1 MLDTLLF
8 GLNAVACAVIAWT
21 ALSYFL
27 MRGEPHDLW
36 SAALQLGL
44 VLVIASAA
52 ATPFALAQTGE
63 PPSWWAVMQR
73 TGGAILAGCFYEWRF
88 GMKRQFLHL
97 KGWTTDWLARARA
110 GLVLLKGLR
119 RGRKT

>member
-1 MLDTLLF
+1 MLD
-8 GLNAVACAVIAWT
+8 GLICAINALSCAVIAWV

-44 VLVIASAA
+44 IFVIASAA
-52 ATPFALAQTGE
+52 ATPFALHQSGE
-63 PPSWWAVMQR
+63 TPSWWAVMQR
-73 TGGAILAGCFYEWRF
+73 VGTAMLAGCFYQWRF
-88 GMKRQFLHL
+88 GVKRQLTHL
-97 KGWTTDWLARARA
+97 MAWAGDWVARMRA
-110 GLVLLKGLR
+110 TLSLLKDLR